1 MGVRKFRAYLKWMK
15 RALLQKFMIEI
26 DGEQEEE
33 LTEALEEAIREIYL
47 RDGTIIADDVALGL
61 ANDVSMTAATFSLSA
76 RARRGVALLPD
87 GADKSSRSLAR
98 CLQINVIRLDD
109 AGLVEKLV
117 AFVAA
122 LRVAFFGQGAGA
134 TYNENGEG
142 DQDAGYLAGFLKDV
156 LDGASPTTWTPHPS
170 SHNKKILDFLKGDLT
185 GVQEDTLWR
194 RAKLYNTFAK
204 LQK

>member
-98 CLQINVIRLDD
+98 LLQINVIKLDD

-122 LRVAFFGQGAGA
+122 LRVEFFGQKGS
-134 TYNENGEG
+134 YDENGAG

-156 LDGASPTTWTPHPS
+156 LDSASPTTWTPHPS
-170 SHNKKILDFLKGDLT
+170 SHNKKILDFLKDDVVGT
-185 GVQEDTLWR
+185 PREATLWR
-194 RAKLYNTFAK
+194 RATLYNTFAK
-204 LQK
+204 LQE

>member
-98 CLQINVIRLDD
+98 LLQINVIKLDD

-122 LRVAFFGQGAGA
+122 LRVEFFGQKGS
-134 TYNENGEG
+134 YDENGAG

-156 LDGASPTTWTPHPS
+156 LDGASPTTWTPPPS
-170 SHNKKILDFLKGDLT
+170 SHNKKILDFLKDDVVGT
-185 GVQEDTLWR
+185 PREATLWR
-194 RAKLYNTFAK
+194 RATLYNTFAK
-204 LQK
+204 LQE